1 MRIHLYLIA
10 FLFICFG
17 NNLYSQEND
26 LAGFE
31 ISIDQD
37 NFADIVRD
45 TIEADRNYA
54 ISLRLGFYGAL
65 ANHDYLGLPWVRKT
79 VDEFLLDKILYNS
92 GFQEESRSH
101 NFVFTINGFSPSH
114 ISSEAPEFQEALD
127 QGYLLSGDHPFSSFT
142 GFRSTRRIQG
152 IKRIVHSAK
161 AIDLAVNSSFTFGFA
176 SFGMVKSIENL
187 FGGNRPDG
195 NLWSRDPNNPD
206 PTGQAMPSPFPMF
219 MYSLSAEAVVWQPIK
234 KVLVQVRPELNLGYY
249 TNIGIGLDIGKVL
262 NVERHVD
269 NLSYTDTNNPGTLSV
284 NDGALGF
291 SLVAGGTVRAVLYN
305 GHVNGIFG
313 LNKGHYFSFGET
325 KKIVAE
331 AYAGFKLQFVSKV
344 EFNFSINYRTSE
356 FTGLISRNPIWGTI
370 GLKYLLDAPGEGCY
384 D

>member
-1 MRIHLYLIA
+1 MKLS
-10 FLFICFG
+10 LFIITILHLSF
-17 NNLYSQEND
+17 LTTLHSQEND

-37 NFADIVRD
+37 NFADIIRD

-65 ANHDYLGLPWVRKT
+65 ANHDYLGLPWVRKKA
-79 VDEFLLDKILYNS
+79 DGLLLDKILYNS

-101 NFVFTINGFSPSH
+101 NFVLTINGFSPSH
-114 ISSEAPEFQEALD
+114 ISNEAPEFQEALNE
-127 QGYLLSGDHPFSSFT
+127 GYVLNGDHPFSSFT
-142 GFRSTRRIQG
+142 GFRSTRRVQG
-152 IKRIVHSAK
+152 LKRIVHSAK
-161 AIDLAVNSSFTFGFA
+161 TIDLAVTSSFTFGFA
-176 SFGMVKSIENL
+176 SFGLIKGIENL

-195 NLWSRDPNNPD
+195 NLWSRDPNDPN

-219 MYSLSAEAVVWQPIK
+219 MYSLSAEAVVWQPIR
-234 KVLVQVRPELNLGYY
+234 KVLVQIRPELNLGYY
-249 TNIGIGLDIGKVL
+249 TNIGIGLDLGKVL

-269 NLSYTDTNNPGTLSV
+269 NLSYTDTNNPGLISV
-284 NDGALGF
+284 NDDAIGF
-291 SLVAGGTVRAVLYN
+291 SLVAGGTIKAVLYN

-313 LNKGHYFSFGET
+313 LNKGHYFGLGET

-344 EFNFSINYRTSE
+344 EFNFSVNYRTSE
-356 FTGLISRNPIWGTI
+356 FSGLISRNPIWGTI
-370 GLKYLLDAPGEGCY
+370 GFKYLLDSPGEGCY